1 MTPEEFDKIVKDYAE
16 NGLPEDSALIFIYGG
31 KTFFGSVYGKSVYL
45 AASIAMA
52 MFENKGF
59 ANMVKLA
66 CDVYDAEVGPEKAEA
81 AETVSKYLDRMGF
94 KKEE

>member
-45 AASIAMA
+45 AASIAMT
-52 MFENKGF
+52 MFEKKDF

-66 CDVYDAEVGPEKAEA
+66 CDVYDAEVGTEKAEA